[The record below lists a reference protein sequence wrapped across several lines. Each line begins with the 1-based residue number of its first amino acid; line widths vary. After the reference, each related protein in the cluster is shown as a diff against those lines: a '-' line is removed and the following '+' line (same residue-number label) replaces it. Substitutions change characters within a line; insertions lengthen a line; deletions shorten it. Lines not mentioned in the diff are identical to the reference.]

1 MNGELSLAS
10 DMQLDADKIWQTLS
24 ESLNSLGEKT
34 LYECKEPDSL
44 FRLEYE
50 GI

>member
-10 DMQLDADKIWQTLS
+10 DMQLGADKMWDNLS

-34 LYECKEPDSL
+34 LYEYKEPDSF